1 MQASSR
7 LPPGASKPVCRM
19 ALLALLAPDRRS
31 APFSSSSTRAP
42 ITATSNAGSDIEAP
56 VRQRAQRMKA
66 ALAQQDQHD
75 DRAFAQVQARRLDA
89 EHAQPRR
96 QQADSDGAADH
107 AADPAPAPEQP
118 AAAAAAS
125 SNGIEPQAD
134 AADTRID
141 HRPPGDDDHRSEKD
155 IHRGQQEYAELLPP
169 HRHARQFG
177 ARRVRADG
185 KGLQAKA
192 GLPG

>member
-89 EHAQPRR
+89 
-96 QQADSDGAADH
+96 
-107 AADPAPAPEQP
+107 DPAPAAEQAG
-118 AAAAAAS
+118 AADDGS
-125 SNGIEPQAD
+125 SDGIEQQAD
-134 AADTRID
+134 AANTRID
-141 HRPPGDDDHRSEKD
+141 HRHPGDDDHRSEKD
-155 IHRGQQEYAELLPP
+155 IHR
-169 HRHARQFG
+169 
-177 ARRVRADG
+177 
-185 KGLQAKA
+185 
-192 GLPG
+192 

>member
-42 ITATSNAGSDIEAP
+42 PSTNRRPTAQPTTPAPITATSHTRPHLHPLTATSNAGSDIEAP

-89 EHAQPRR
+89 E
-96 QQADSDGAADH
+96 
-107 AADPAPAPEQP
+107 
-118 AAAAAAS
+118 
-125 SNGIEPQAD
+125 
-134 AADTRID
+134 
-141 HRPPGDDDHRSEKD
+141 
-155 IHRGQQEYAELLPP
+155 
-169 HRHARQFG
+169 
-177 ARRVRADG
+177 
-185 KGLQAKA
+185 
-192 GLPG
+192 

>member
-31 APFSSSSTRAP
+31 APFSSSSTRAPAQPTTPAP

-89 EHAQPRR
+89 EHAQRRR
-96 QQADSDGAADH
+96 QQADRDGAADH
-107 AADPAPAPEQP
+107 AADPAPAAEQAG
-118 AAAAAAS
+118 AA
-125 SNGIEPQAD
+125 
-134 AADTRID
+134 
-141 HRPPGDDDHRSEKD
+141 
-155 IHRGQQEYAELLPP
+155 
-169 HRHARQFG
+169 
-177 ARRVRADG
+177 
-185 KGLQAKA
+185 
-192 GLPG
+192 